1 MPREVAAVSNRF
13 QQQPQQTGTPPKQSV
28 QEQPVWQHSAR
39 QAQQAW
45 VSLQHSLSP
54 ERQVMQ
60 TPVAVA
66 SQVQLQKQKLHWQ
79 TQMPFFVQAQ
89 LHIPSLSERQRFCSV
104 AQPS

>member
-1 MPREVAAVSNRF
+1 
-13 QQQPQQTGTPPKQSV
+13 
-28 QEQPVWQHSAR
+28 
-39 QAQQAW
+39 
-45 VSLQHSLSP
+45 LSP

-79 TQMPFFVQAQ
+79 TQMPFFVQVQ